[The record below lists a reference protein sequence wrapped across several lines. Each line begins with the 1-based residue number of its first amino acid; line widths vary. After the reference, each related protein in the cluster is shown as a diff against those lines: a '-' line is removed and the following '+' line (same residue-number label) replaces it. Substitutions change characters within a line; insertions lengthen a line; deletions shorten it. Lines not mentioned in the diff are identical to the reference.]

1 MDAPVYLTQ
10 QWLDESKRVLNASE
24 LVRTAGRGT
33 FSGTFQHF
41 VTDLP
46 EGCDPECASFYSR
59 FAGGRCEEVRLGEV
73 DDAEVTFTGP
83 YGVWKRVHT
92 GEESIVTSVVTFRI
106 RVRVNPV
113 RALYMGL
120 RYRKMFGMSR
130 EIAGIP
136 TVYSD

>member
-10 QWLDESKRVLNASE
+10 PWLDESKRVLNESE

-33 FSGTFQHF
+33 FAGTFQHF
-41 VTDLP
+41 VTEMP
-46 EGCDPECASFYSR
+46 AGYGTETAAFYSR
-59 FAGGRCEEVRLGEV
+59 FEGGRCKEVRLGEV

-83 YGVWKRVHT
+83 HGVWKKVHT
-92 GEESIVTSVVTFRI
+92 GEESIVTSVFTFRI
-106 RVRVNPV
+106 RVRVNPLK
-113 RALYMGL
+113 ALYMGL

-136 TVYSD
+136 TEYPD